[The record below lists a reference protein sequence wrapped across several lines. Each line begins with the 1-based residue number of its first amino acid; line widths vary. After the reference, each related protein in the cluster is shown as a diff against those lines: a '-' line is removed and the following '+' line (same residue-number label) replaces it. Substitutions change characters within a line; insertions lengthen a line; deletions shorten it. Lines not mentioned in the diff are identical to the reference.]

1 MWAYLVWNA
10 VKLVNS
16 TKSMEIPS
24 ALQRVFGSFLK
35 LIPVRHWQLARWL
48 TAVYLNSQIF
58 VQGAELHLL
67 GNSLNIV
74 IMIV

>member
-1 MWAYLVWNA
+1 MWAYLVCYEM
-10 VKLVNS
+10 LVNS
-16 TKSMEIPS
+16 AKSMEIS
-24 ALQRVFGSFLK
+24 FALERVFGSFLIR
-35 LIPVRHWQLARWL
+35 IPVRHWQLARWL
-48 TAVYLNSQIF
+48 IAVYLNSQIF